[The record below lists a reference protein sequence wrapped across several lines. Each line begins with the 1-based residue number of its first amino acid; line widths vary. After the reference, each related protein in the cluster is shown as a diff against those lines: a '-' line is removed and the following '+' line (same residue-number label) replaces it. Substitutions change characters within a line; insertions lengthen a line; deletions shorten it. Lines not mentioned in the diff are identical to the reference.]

1 MLINSIYFRMTF
13 WYVLAVGL
21 IALILSVCLYANFSR
36 VLNKDFNYLLETR
49 AAHVGQVVEEALL
62 DRTRDRRE
70 GLTAAASNAD
80 FVTTLHNAAEWSR
93 GEGVFI
99 QIFQH
104 DGKELTRSSNMPFP
118 RALEDLSPDLGRSNF
133 RDSPVAFSFGE
144 EAWPLRTFVL
154 RVDKGGTVY
163 FIQVTASLRPLLVK
177 LGRIKTVLLIFL
189 PLAMVLVM
197 VMGFFLTRATLRPVD
212 NMTKAMRQITSR
224 NLKQRIAVPSAND
237 ENRRLAETFNDMLS
251 RLDKAFSLQQQ
262 LIQDVSH
269 ELRTPL
275 TVLKGKQE
283 VALNKRRSPVEY
295 EEVLSVNLEE
305 IDKMNALVE
314 NLLVLAR
321 MDRAENELQLKRV
334 DLLPLLRRV
343 IEDARPQAE
352 LKAIALRL
360 LASDEVS
367 LEADESQLGRV
378 VSNIVDNAVKYT
390 SDRGQIAVRAVRR
403 GASVEITVND
413 TGPGIAREELGR
425 VFDRFYR
432 AEKSRTSPGFG
443 LGLSIVKAIVLA
455 HQGTINVASEP
466 GQGSTFIISLPLIYA
481 QD

>member
-13 WYVLAVGL
+13 WYVMAVGL

-49 AAHVGQVVEEALL
+49 AAHVGQVVEEAVL
-62 DRTRDRRE
+62 DQARDRRE

-80 FVTTLHNAAEWSR
+80 FVATLHNAAEWSR
-93 GEGVFI
+93 GEGVFV
-99 QIFQH
+99 QIFLQ
-104 DGKELTRSSNMPFP
+104 DGKELTRSSNMPFS
-118 RALEDLSPDLGRSNF
+118 RALEDRSSRLF
-133 RDSPVAFSFGE
+133 RDTPVAFSFGE

-154 RVDKGGTVY
+154 RVDKGGVLY
-163 FIQVTASLRPLLVK
+163 FVQVTASLRPLLVK

-197 VMGFFLTRATLRPVD
+197 VMGFFLTGATLRPVD
-212 NMTKAMRQITSR
+212 NMTRAMRQITSL
-224 NLKQRIAVPSAND
+224 NLKQRIAVPSVND
-237 ENRRLAETFNDMLS
+237 ETRRLAETFNDMLS

-283 VALNKRRSPVEY
+283 VALNKRRSPEEY
-295 EEVLSVNLEE
+295 EEVLSINLEE

-321 MDRAENELQLKRV
+321 MDRAENELKLQQV
-334 DLLPLLRRV
+334 DLLALTRKV
-343 IEDARPQAE
+343 IEDARPLAE
-352 LKAIALRL
+352 LKAISLRL
-360 LASDEVS
+360 LASDAVTI
-367 LEADESQLGRV
+367 EADESQIRRAI
-378 VSNIVDNAVKYT
+378 SNIVDNAVKYT
-390 SDRGQIAVRAVRR
+390 AEHGQIALRAVRK
-403 GASVEITVND
+403 GSSVEITVND
-413 TGPGIAREELGR
+413 TGLGIAREELAR

-455 HQGTINVASEP
+455 HQGTIHVESEP
-466 GQGSTFIISLPLIYA
+466 DQGSTFIISLPLR
-481 QD
+481 QV

>member
-1 MLINSIYFRMTF
+1 
-13 WYVLAVGL
+13 
-21 IALILSVCLYANFSR
+21 
-36 VLNKDFNYLLETR
+36 
-49 AAHVGQVVEEALL
+49 
-62 DRTRDRRE
+62 
-70 GLTAAASNAD
+70 
-80 FVTTLHNAAEWSR
+80 
-93 GEGVFI
+93 
-99 QIFQH
+99 
-104 DGKELTRSSNMPFP
+104 
-118 RALEDLSPDLGRSNF
+118 
-133 RDSPVAFSFGE
+133 
-144 EAWPLRTFVL
+144 
-154 RVDKGGTVY
+154 
-163 FIQVTASLRPLLVK
+163 
-177 LGRIKTVLLIFL
+177 
-189 PLAMVLVM
+189 
-197 VMGFFLTRATLRPVD
+197 
-212 NMTKAMRQITSR
+212 MRQITSR
-224 NLKQRIAVPSAND
+224 NLKLRIAVPSAND